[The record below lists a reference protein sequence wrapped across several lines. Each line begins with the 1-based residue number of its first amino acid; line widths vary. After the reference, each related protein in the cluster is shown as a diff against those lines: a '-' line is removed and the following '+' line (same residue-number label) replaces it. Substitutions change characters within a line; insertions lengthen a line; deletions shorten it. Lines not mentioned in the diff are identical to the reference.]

1 MIKRAAGDEG
11 SGDGG
16 RVANTASS
24 GSELSRPSSTNQNS
38 KPRNK
43 SLTIRPATVC
53 RRTELMI
60 EKRARRR
67 RFSLRGDFFPPGAD
81 FGASVSARGNP
92 VSRKASARAAD
103 GLRRPWPCGK

>member
-24 GSELSRPSSTNQNS
+24 GSELSRPSWTNQNS

-60 EKRARRR
+60 EKRAPHGLEHECLISLGAPRREAPDV
-67 RFSLRGDFFPPGAD
+67 RGAALGRPASPPAG
-81 FGASVSARGNP
+81 SALGHGRWN
-92 VSRKASARAAD
+92 
-103 GLRRPWPCGK
+103 